1 MECDVESFFWSR
13 LRHIVSTVVAIALLI
28 YLIAALLNPEDF
40 S

>member
-1 MECDVESFFWSR
+1 MSWLYIDSA
-13 LRHIVSTVVAIALLI
+13 VVAVGLLI